1 MSYLVSIYNSISCN
15 QIIRFG
21 LVGFF
26 SFVLVFFFLLRA
38 KWNHQEAS
46 CLLLRMHQKLA
57 WSDLVRARYELW
69 YLLQMALSHSL
80 KSSID
85 LLDPSNQL
93 TIYESIYSNVYSL
106 L

>member
-1 MSYLVSIYNSISCN
+1 MSYLVSIYKSISCN
-15 QIIRFG
+15 QIIIRSG

-26 SFVLVFFFLLRA
+26 SFVLFFFLLRA

-69 YLLQMALSHSL
+69 YLLQMALSRSL